1 MSLET
6 VKLWFSLDLSI
17 SALYGAWYICHK
29 TVCLAFLPLLQP
41 EKIRIACRAAHAYRC
56 VSSRHR
62 LLAVSPCPQQ
72 RLYREQVMSHLLLPH
87 MDLGAARR
95 LWVRNSL
102 TSPGLL
108 AVPGVLGCM
117 LAPCTLQVALAVHGG
132 WLLGGHPGG
141 TAAPGRGTH
150 APLSPTPCPPC
161 RDNPLFPGRLR
172 DTLG

>member
-1 MSLET
+1 MELGIFATRRCVWHFFLSCSLRKSE
-6 VKLWFSLDLSI
+6 LH
-17 SALYGAWYICHK
+17 AE
-29 TVCLAFLPLLQP
+29 LLMP
-41 EKIRIACRAAHAYRC
+41 IGC

-95 LWVRNSL
+95 LWVRSSL

>member
-1 MSLET
+1 MELGIFATRRCVWHFFLSCSLRKS
-6 VKLWFSLDLSI
+6 KLH
-17 SALYGAWYICHK
+17 AE
-29 TVCLAFLPLLQP
+29 LLMP
-41 EKIRIACRAAHAYRC
+41 IGC

-62 LLAVSPCPQQ
+62 LLTVSPCPQQ
-72 RLYREQVMSHLLLPH
+72 RLYREQVMSHLLHPH
-87 MDLGAARR
+87 MDLGVARR

-117 LAPCTLQVALAVHGG
+117 LAPCMLQVTLAVQGG
-132 WLLGGHPGG
+132 WLLGGHPDG

>member
-1 MSLET
+1 MELGIFATRRCVWHFFLSCSLRKSE
-6 VKLWFSLDLSI
+6 LH
-17 SALYGAWYICHK
+17 AE
-29 TVCLAFLPLLQP
+29 LLMP
-41 EKIRIACRAAHAYRC
+41 IGC

-117 LAPCTLQVALAVHGG
+117 LAPCMLQVTLQYKGGGCWEGTLMALQPQGG
-132 WLLGGHPGG
+132 
-141 TAAPGRGTH
+141 APTHRSAPRRALPAGIILCSRG
-150 APLSPTPCPPC
+150 
-161 RDNPLFPGRLR
+161 D
-172 DTLG
+172 